1 MTDDRRQPTPRFT
14 EPRETVRRL
23 FTELLH
29 QPWGGRETMLAS
41 TWQPSCDMVETE
53 DAIIVEIELPGMQR
67 EDVYVEVQGNTLRIA
82 GERRLTTE
90 RQGRNFHYLE
100 RHYGH
105 FERQL
110 PLPSSVDRSAIR
122 ADFNNGVLTVTLPKL
137 KQQEGDVSQEGNPHG
152 QR

>member
-1 MTDDRRQPTPRFT
+1 MTDDKRHPATRFN

-23 FTELLH
+23 FAELVH
-29 QPWGGRETMLAS
+29 QPRGGRETKLTS
-41 TWQPSCDMVETE
+41 TWQPSCDMVETDE
-53 DAIIVEIELPGMQR
+53 AIIVEIEVPGMQR
-67 EDVYVEVQGNTLRIA
+67 EDVRVEVQSNTLHIA
-82 GERRLTTE
+82 GDRRLTTE

-110 PLPSSVDRSAIR
+110 PLPSSVDRNAIR
-122 ADFNNGVLTVTLPKL
+122 ADFDNGVLTVTLPKL
-137 KQQEGDVSQEGNPHG
+137 KQQEGETSQEGNPYG

>member
-1 MTDDRRQPTPRFT
+1 MTDDRRRPAPRFA

-23 FTELLH
+23 FDELVH
-29 QPWGGRETMLAS
+29 QPWGGQESILSS

-67 EDVYVEVQGNTLRIA
+67 EDVHVEVRGDRLYIS
-82 GERRLTTE
+82 GERRHTTQ

-100 RHYGH
+100 RHFGH

-122 ADFNNGVLTVTLPKL
+122 ADFQRGVLTVTLPKL
-137 KQQEGDVSQEGNPHG
+137 NKQVDNASPEGNPHG
-152 QR
+152 KS